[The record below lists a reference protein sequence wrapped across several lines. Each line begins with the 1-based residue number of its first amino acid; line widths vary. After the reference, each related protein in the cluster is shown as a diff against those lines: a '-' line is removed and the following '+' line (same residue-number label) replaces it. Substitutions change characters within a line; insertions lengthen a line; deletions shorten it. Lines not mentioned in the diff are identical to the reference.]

1 MAYAFQPSPSF
12 PMRYFL
18 KSVATSKLTLPIVCT
33 LAVLTLTF
41 QTLPIDHFAE
51 GESGLWRLI
60 PLQLI
65 EERWTQLAIRIG
77 LLALSIYLLAELN
90 ISFVLLRVR
99 SRMISSL
106 FTVLFIA
113 SVFLHLLQ
121 PSSVIAPVII
131 IAYFALFSTYQQ
143 SNAVLPTYSF
153 YLLIA
158 LCSLIFPKILFM
170 IPVFWVCQTHL
181 RSFSFRAFW
190 ASIVGLSTPYWFLFF
205 YSLVQMDR
213 LQLFCLPFQQLASIQ
228 MPDYAALSLPQ
239 WLMLGYTFLVFLF
252 GFFNFL
258 GTSYL
263 DKTRVRIT
271 YDIVIIIAFAAF
283 VFIVLQPQCF
293 NPVFIFCIIN
303 TAILS
308 GRYFAQNDSR
318 AASILFIILTTIVT
332 LITLFNLF
340 QDSILRGL
348 L

>member
-1 MAYAFQPSPSF
+1 
-12 PMRYFL
+12 MRYFL
-18 KSVATSKLTLPIVCT
+18 KSVATSKLTLPTVCT
-33 LAVLTLTF
+33 VAVLVLVF
-41 QTLPIDHFAE
+41 QSFPINQYVE
-51 GESGLWRLI
+51 GDSGLWRFI

-65 EERWTQLAIRIG
+65 DERWTQFSIRIG
-77 LLALSIYLLAELN
+77 LFALSIYLLAELN
-90 ISFVLLRVR
+90 TSFVLLRVR
-99 SRMISSL
+99 SRMISSIFTIL
-106 FTVLFIA
+106 FVA
-113 SVFLHLLQ
+113 SVFLHPLQ
-121 PSSVIAPVII
+121 PSSIIAPVSII
-131 IAYFALFSTYQQ
+131 SFFALFSTYQQ
-143 SNAVLPTYSF
+143 NNAVLPTYSF

-170 IPVFWVCQTHL
+170 VPVFWICQTHL

-205 YSLVQMDR
+205 YSLVQMDG
-213 LQLFCLPFQQLASIQ
+213 LQLFCQPFRQLATIQ
-228 MPDYAALSLPQ
+228 MPDYSVLSLPQ
-239 WLMLGYTFLVFLF
+239 WMMFGYTFLVFLF

-283 VFIVLQPQCF
+283 AFIALQPKCF
-293 NPVFIFCIIN
+293 NPIFVFCITN

-318 AASILFIILTTIVT
+318 SASILFIILTAIVA

-340 QDSILRGL
+340 QDFILALLGL
-348 L
+348 

>member
-1 MAYAFQPSPSF
+1 
-12 PMRYFL
+12 MRYFL
-18 KSVATSKLTLPIVCT
+18 KSVATSKLTLPTVCT
-33 LAVLTLTF
+33 VAVLVLAF
-41 QTLPIDHFAE
+41 QTLPINLYDE
-51 GESGLWRLI
+51 GESGLWRYI

-65 EERWTQLAIRIG
+65 DERWTQFAIRIG
-77 LLALSIYLLAELN
+77 LFALSIYLLAELN

-106 FTVLFIA
+106 FTILFVA
-113 SVFLHLLQ
+113 SVFLHPLQ
-121 PSSVIAPVII
+121 PSSIIAPVSII
-131 IAYFALFSTYQQ
+131 SFFALFSTYQQ
-143 SNAVLPTYSF
+143 NNAVLPTYSF

-158 LCSLIFPKILFM
+158 LCSLIFPKILLM
-170 IPVFWVCQTHL
+170 VPVFWVCQTHL
-181 RSFSFRAFW
+181 RSFSFKAFW

-205 YSLVQMDR
+205 YSLVQMDG
-213 LQLFCLPFQQLASIQ
+213 LQLFCLPFRQLAAVQ
-228 MPDYAALSLPQ
+228 MPDYSALTLPQ
-239 WLMLGYTFLVFLF
+239 WLMFGYTFLVFLF

-283 VFIVLQPQCF
+283 VFIALQPQCF
-293 NPVFIFCIIN
+293 NPIFVLCIIN

-318 AASILFIILTTIVT
+318 SASILFIILTVIVT

-340 QDSILRGL
+340 HDFILAL
-348 L
+348 LG